1 MTHYWLNKAKKNLLK
16 SKEFSKVKEFLG
28 TADFLEKKEFAKVKE
43 LLESKEVAKAKVFLK
58 SKELELLKAKDLLM
72 TKVGGSHSNDIE
84 DMLHELVSN
93 EQLRVTSRRK
103 YGVHIEELLSTEDG
117 LHDLGVV
124 SSEILKKNPD
134 SILLIYL
141 TVVSL
146 AKQERFEEASE
157 LISNKVVK
165 LKLNKTKD
173 IKVRDKQLVALLKIW
188 RVLDLIAR
196 ENMKWADGD
205 NLKNRNYDELEFLL
219 SDHDL
224 EDPELTSDLILFYAE
239 PYLQGKLHHDYLH
252 ICQLAFD
259 KSKTLEKKL
268 KVIYAIRREGIR
280 RLPSYHQNYELARSL
295 YVSLE
300 NEINEFVNHSLL
312 DRTLRNVKTLRTIM
326 NVGRSLGQGDDIYR
340 SAKEAVIQIAMSE
353 EGQSTVWT
361 AAFTLMEDDKEN
373 YDISRKI
380 LSLTATNPQHASD
393 MQHFLEWAILAEE
406 YQLAYNFFSKQPRKI
421 KESKIALSYVKVL
434 HRLKKFEEA
443 EDITRGIQISLLS
456 RSHNLCPYT
465 SWSLVKRVGE
475 LKFLKDTAVLYKS
488 VPQPRDPQGVIFIT
502 PRSIEQLRKTPIVL
516 LMELKR
522 LGWAVIPLSEGLLPT
537 EKTNNKH
544 INEFIDVI
552 TMNRDIKRGSRL
564 KLDTEFKVDL
574 RKGQMQWKDIDL
586 SHVLWEE
593 SAINKRIYDVDY
605 TCPALNKYLDNIYTT
620 TKSAATVLD
629 NIFKSK
635 DNIGL
640 RVGFIVQFNARLPDA
655 LYRFYCEQYGDP
667 KNFFCIHSA
676 NGYQNYFSNF
686 STNIS
691 SKCVVRNMTKYP
703 HTRSA
708 SFPLPEEF
716 ETFYLENKYRAK
728 EILQTVS
735 GVTNVKRSV
744 SYDDDS
750 VEKRA
755 AIQYINNWRDSG
767 KKVVCAFGK
776 VVYDSGVP
784 FDGGAAHSNMK
795 DWINHSIETVDG
807 TDTLLLIKPHP
818 HELNQQ
824 ISTFGNAVFR
834 DIIEK
839 ENQNIIFLDH
849 NWFKMHDLKDLIDF
863 AIVYNGT
870 SSIELGVMD
879 IPAILCGHFGTVDYP
894 VGHPSPDN
902 RLHFEKMLKGEVEL
916 EYDAELKYKSA
927 LWLFYMGSSLFTT
940 DYRYHSRPVTN
951 KVLYPPYWFNKDVNR
966 YLTEGDSNVRKLALE
981 IIE

>member
-1 MTHYWLNKAKKNLLK
+1 MTHYWLNKAKKNLLA
-16 SKEFSKVKEFLG
+16 SKEFSKAKELLE
-28 TADFLEKKEFAKVKE
+28 TNDFLEKKEFKKIKE
-43 LLESKEVAKAKVFLK
+43 ILDSKEFFKAKSFLK
-58 SKELELLKAKDLLM
+58 AKESQFLKAKDILIV
-72 TKVGGSHSNDIE
+72 KANEHHGSDIKE
-84 DMLHELVSN
+84 TLQELVDN

-103 YGVHIEELLSTEDG
+103 YGVHLEELLTSEKGLHNLGIVSTE
-117 LHDLGVV
+117 LLN
-124 SSEILKKNPD
+124 ENPD

-146 AKQERFEEASE
+146 AKEERFEEASD
-157 LISNKVVK
+157 LISKQVVK
-165 LKLNKTKD
+165 LKLNKVLS
-173 IKVRDKQLVALLKIW
+173 IKVRDKQLVALLKVW

-205 NLKNRNYDELEFLL
+205 NLKSKNYDDLDFLL
-219 SDHDL
+219 TEQDL

-239 PYLQGKLHHDYLH
+239 PYLQGKLQHNYLN
-252 ICQLAFD
+252 ICQSAFD
-259 KSKTLEKKL
+259 KSQTLDKKL

-280 RLPSYHQNYELARSL
+280 RLPSYHEHYDLATSL
-295 YVSLE
+295 YTSLKS
-300 NEINEFVNHSLL
+300 EINNFVSQSLVA
-312 DRTLRNVKTLRTIM
+312 RTLKDVKTLRTIM
-326 NVGRSLGQGDDIYR
+326 NVGRSLGQEDVYR
-340 SAKEAVIQIAMSE
+340 PAKDAIIEIAMSKQ
-353 EGQSTVWT
+353 GQSAVWT

-373 YDISRKI
+373 YDISKRI
-380 LSLTATNPQHASD
+380 LSLADKDPQHASD
-393 MQHFLEWAILAEE
+393 IQHFLEWAVLAEE
-406 YQLAYNFFSKQPRKI
+406 YQLAYNFFSKQPRKV
-421 KESKIALSYVKVL
+421 KETKNALSYVKIL
-434 HRLKKFEEA
+434 NRLKKFEEA
-443 EDITRGIQISLLS
+443 EEITRGIHISLLS

-465 SWSLVKRVGE
+465 SWSLVRRVGE
-475 LKFLKDTAVLYKS
+475 LKFLKDTAILYQS
-488 VPQPRDPQGVIFIT
+488 VPQPKDPKGVIFIT

-537 EKTNNKH
+537 EKTNNKY
-544 INEFIDVI
+544 INEFIDTI
-552 TMNRDIKRGSRL
+552 TMNREIKRDSKL
-564 KLDTEFKVDL
+564 KLDVEFNLDL
-574 RKGQMQWKDIDL
+574 NRGQMQWKDIDL
-586 SHVLWEE
+586 SHVVWEE

-605 TCPALNKYLDNIYTT
+605 TCPALNKYLENIYTT

-635 DNIGL
+635 DSIGL
-640 RVGFIVQFNARLPDA
+640 RIGFIVQFNARLPDA
-655 LYRFYCEQYGDP
+655 LYRFYCEQYGNPED
-667 KNFFCIHSA
+667 FFCVHSA

-716 ETFYLENKYRAK
+716 EVFYRENKYRAE

-735 GVTNVKRSV
+735 NVTNVKRSI

-755 AIQYINNWRDSG
+755 AIQYIKNWKASG

-795 DWINHSIETVDG
+795 DWINHSIQTVDG

-839 ENQNIIFLDH
+839 ENQNTIFLDH
-849 NWFKMHDLKDLIDF
+849 NWFKMDDLKDLIDF

-879 IPAILCGHFGTVDYP
+879 IPTILCGHFGTVDYP
-894 VGHPSPDN
+894 VGHPSPKN
-902 RLHFEKMLKGEVEL
+902 RLHFEKMLRGESEL
-916 EYDAELKYKSA
+916 VVDSELKYKSA

-966 YLTEGDSNVRKLALE
+966 YLTKGDQNVRKLALE

>member
-1 MTHYWLNKAKKNLLK
+1 MTHYWLKKAKKSLLK
-16 SKEFSKVKEFLG
+16 SKEFSKAKEILE
-28 TADFLEKKEFAKVKE
+28 TNNFLEKKEFAKVKE
-43 LLESKEVAKAKVFLK
+43 LLDSKEFSKAKEFLK
-58 SKELELLKAKDLLM
+58 AKELEFFKAKDFLI
-72 TKVGGSHSNDIE
+72 TKVNQSPSHDIE
-84 DMLHELVSN
+84 ETLQELVSN
-93 EQLRVTSRRK
+93 EQLRVTSQRK
-103 YGVHIEELLSTEDG
+103 YGLHLEKLLNSEEG
-117 LHDLGVV
+117 LKDLGAVA
-124 SSEILKKNPD
+124 ERLIGNNPD

-141 TVVSL
+141 SVISL
-146 AKQERFEEASE
+146 AKQERFEEASD
-157 LISNKVVK
+157 LISSKVVE
-165 LKLNKTKD
+165 LKLNKTKN
-173 IKVRDKQLVALLKIW
+173 IKVRDKQLVALLKVW
-188 RVLDLIAR
+188 RVLDLVAR

-205 NLKNRNYDELEFLL
+205 NLKNKNYDELEFLL

-239 PYLQGKLHHDYLH
+239 PYLQGKLHHDYLN

-259 KSKTLEKKL
+259 KAKTLDKKL
-268 KVIYAIRREGIR
+268 KVIYAFRREGIR
-280 RLPSYHQNYELARSL
+280 RLPSYHQNYELAIAL

-300 NEINEFVNHSLL
+300 DEINEFVDQSLL
-312 DRTLRNVKTLRTIM
+312 DRTLKNVKTLRTIM
-326 NVGRSLGQGDDIYR
+326 NVGRSLGQEAIYR
-340 SAKEAVIQIAMSE
+340 PAKEAIIQIAMSDA
-353 EGQSTVWT
+353 GQSTVWT
-361 AAFTLMEDDKEN
+361 AAFALMEDGKDNYEISKTILNLNDK
-373 YDISRKI
+373 K
-380 LSLTATNPQHASD
+380 PQHASD
-393 MQHFLEWAILAEE
+393 IQHFLDWAILAEE
-406 YQLAYNFFSKQPRKI
+406 YQLAYEFFSKQPRKVQ
-421 KESKIALSYVKVL
+421 ESKSALSYVKIL
-434 HRLKKFEEA
+434 HRLKKFKEA
-443 EDITRGIQISLLS
+443 EEITRGVHISLLS

-465 SWSLVKRVGE
+465 SWSLVKRSGE
-475 LKFLKDTAVLYKS
+475 LKFLKDTAVLYQS
-488 VPQPRDPQGVIFIT
+488 IPQPKNPQGVIFIT

-537 EKTNNKH
+537 EKTNNVY

-552 TMNRDIKRGSRL
+552 TMNREIKRDSKL
-564 KLDTEFKVDL
+564 ELDTEFDISLSQGK
-574 RKGQMQWKDIDL
+574 MQWKDIDL

-605 TCPALNKYLDNIYTT
+605 TCPALNNYLENIYTT

-629 NIFKSK
+629 NIHKLK
-635 DNIGL
+635 DDIGL
-640 RVGFIVQFNARLPDA
+640 RIGFIVQFNARLPDA
-655 LYRFYCEQYGDP
+655 LYRFYCEEYGDP
-667 KNFFCIHSA
+667 KEFFCIHSA

-716 ETFYLENKYRAK
+716 EVFYQENKYRAE
-728 EILQTVS
+728 EILETVS

-755 AIQYINNWRDSG
+755 AIQYINSWRAAG

-784 FDGGAAHSNMK
+784 FDGGAAHSDMK
-795 DWINHSIETVDG
+795 DWINHSIETVNG

-834 DIIEK
+834 DIIQE

-894 VGHPSPDN
+894 VGHPSPND
-902 RLHFEKMLKGEVEL
+902 RLHFEQMLKGEVEL
-916 EYDAELKYKSA
+916 ECDDELRYKSA

-966 YLTEGDSNVRKLALE
+966 YLTKGDQNVRKLALE

>member
-1 MTHYWLNKAKKNLLK
+1 MTHHWLTKAKKSLTE
-16 SKEFSKVKEFLG
+16 SKEFSKAKELLE
-28 TADFLEKKEFAKVKE
+28 TTNFLEQKEFAKIKE
-43 LLESKEVAKAKVFLK
+43 LMESKEFLKAKAFLK
-58 SKELELLKAKDLLM
+58 AKELEFLKAKDLLM
-72 TKVGGSHSNDIE
+72 TKVDQGHSNNIE
-84 DMLHELVSN
+84 ETLQELVSN

-103 YGVHIEELLSTEDG
+103 YGVHLEELM
-117 LHDLGVV
+117 
-124 SSEILKKNPD
+124 SSEEDLKNLGEVARRLLESNPD
-134 SILLIYL
+134 SILLTYL
-141 TVVSL
+141 AVVSL
-146 AKQERFEEASE
+146 AKEERFEEASD
-157 LISNKVVK
+157 LISEKVVK
-165 LKLNKTKD
+165 IKLNRTKN
-173 IKVRDKQLVALLKIW
+173 IKVRDKQLAALLKLW

-205 NLKNRNYDELEFLL
+205 NLKSKKYDDLEFLL
-219 SDHDL
+219 SDQEL

-239 PYLQGKLHHDYLH
+239 PYLQGKLHHDYLN

-259 KSKTLEKKL
+259 KSKTLDKKL
-268 KVIYAIRREGIR
+268 KVIHAIRREGIR
-280 RLPSYHQNYELARSL
+280 RLPSYHDNHELASFL
-295 YVSLE
+295 YVSLGS
-300 NEINEFVNHSLL
+300 EINEFVSYSLENKTIKNL
-312 DRTLRNVKTLRTIM
+312 KTLRAIM
-326 NVGRSLGQGDDIYR
+326 NVGRSLGQEVIYR
-340 SAKEAVIQIAMSE
+340 PAKEAVIQIAMSE
-353 EGQSTVWT
+353 DGRDTVWT
-361 AAFTLMEDDKEN
+361 AAFALMEDSKEN
-373 YDISRKI
+373 YDISKNI
-380 LSLTATNPQHASD
+380 LSLTNKQPQHASD
-393 MQHFLEWAILAEE
+393 IQHFLEWAILAEE
-406 YQLAYNFFSKQPRKI
+406 YQLAYKFFSKQPRKV
-421 KESKIALSYVKVL
+421 KESKCALAYVKIL
-434 HRLKKFEEA
+434 HRLKRFEEA
-443 EDITRGIQISLLS
+443 EEITRGVHISILS

-465 SWSLVKRVGE
+465 SWSLIRRAGE
-475 LKFLKDTAVLYKS
+475 LKFVKDTANFYQS
-488 VPQPRDPQGVIFIT
+488 VPQPKDPKGVIFIT
-502 PRSIEQLRKTPIVL
+502 PRSVEQLRKTPIVL

-537 EKTNNKH
+537 EKTNNVH
-544 INEFIDVI
+544 INKFIDVI
-552 TMNRDIKRGSRL
+552 TMNREIKRSSKL
-564 KLDTEFKVDL
+564 ELDTGFEVDL
-574 RKGQMQWKDIDL
+574 EHGQMQWKDIDL

-605 TCPALNKYLDNIYTT
+605 TCPSLTKYLENIYTT

-629 NIFKSK
+629 SIFKSR
-635 DNIGL
+635 DDIGL
-640 RVGFIVQFNARLPDA
+640 RIGFIVQFNARLPDA

-667 KNFFCIHSA
+667 KDFFCIHSA

-716 ETFYLENKYRAK
+716 ETFYQENKYRAK
-728 EILQTVS
+728 EILETVS
-735 GVTNVKRSV
+735 GVTNVKRSIV
-744 SYDDDS
+744 YEDDS

-755 AIQYINNWRDSG
+755 VIEYINNWRAAG
-767 KKVVCAFGK
+767 KKVACAFGK

-839 ENQNIIFLDH
+839 ENKNTIFLGH
-849 NWFKMHDLKDLIDF
+849 NWFKMDELKDLIDF

-902 RLHFEKMLKGEVEL
+902 RLHFEKMVKGEVGL
-916 EYDAELKYKSA
+916 VVDDELKYKSA

-940 DYRYHSRPVTN
+940 DYRYHSRPITN
-951 KVLYPPYWFNKDVNR
+951 KVLYPPYWFKKDVNR
-966 YLTEGDSNVRKLALE
+966 YLTKGDQNVRKLALE